1 MDEPTPPSSLTPL
14 SSFSSRMPSLI
25 SFHFFWRFFLIFF
38 SFSVKKKRK
47 QHRQSAADQQRAA
60 AFPFFLISSIFFS
73 FLFIFFC
80 WPIKRKL
87 PPPSFFLF
95 ELGTAGGTRPPS
107 LFFFPDFSGLF
118 IVFFVVVVAVVVGFS
133 FFLGK
138 FSSNPT
144 SFHFARPRHARVVFK
159 NTTTFWNIGKKIG
172 KTRYKKKR
180 RTSKTGRCGRSGD
193 WERKKNLKKISQRE
207 RHGSGLFRCPLLFF
221 LDFFNS
227 NFFVGRGREINY
239 VLKMGG
245 NGLIDLNI
253 N

>member
-1 MDEPTPPSSLTPL
+1 MQPLCDGRTDTPL
-14 SSFSSRMPSLI
+14 LPHPLI
-25 SFHFFWRFFLIFF
+25 FVFFENAVPYFIPFFWGFFSFF
-38 SFSVKKKRK
+38 SFSVKKKEAA
-47 QHRQSAADQQRAA
+47 QTVGCWSAA
-60 AFPFFLISSIFFS
+60 SGSIS
-73 FLFIFFC
+73 FLFDFFDFLFFFIYFFC

-159 NTTTFWNIGKKIG
+159 NTTTFWNIGKKN
-172 KTRYKKKR
+172 R
-180 RTSKTGRCGRSGD
+180 
-193 WERKKNLKKISQRE
+193 
-207 RHGSGLFRCPLLFF
+207 
-221 LDFFNS
+221 
-227 NFFVGRGREINY
+227 
-239 VLKMGG
+239 
-245 NGLIDLNI
+245 
-253 N
+253 